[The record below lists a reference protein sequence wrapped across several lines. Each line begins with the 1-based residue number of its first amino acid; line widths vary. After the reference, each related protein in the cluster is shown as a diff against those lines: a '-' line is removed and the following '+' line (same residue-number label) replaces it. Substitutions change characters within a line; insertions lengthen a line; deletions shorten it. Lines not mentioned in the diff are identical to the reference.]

1 MSVTPQIDWLEPR
14 STSSHCGSENALDHR
29 VPVLPSTALDAGK
42 PEFSSDE
49 AVAVLFSAAFVVPHV
64 AAVAAGAVA
73 AVTVRPET
81 TADRTSAAQ
90 PRRLVNGRREDR
102 ASLARLRRSR
112 DGWERTSMQASEN
125 GAQLN

>member
-49 AVAVLFSAAFVVPHV
+49 AVAVLFSATFVVPHV

-81 TADRTSAAQ
+81 KADRTSAAQ
-90 PRRLVNGRREDR
+90 PRRLVTGRPEDR
-102 ASLARLRRSR
+102 APLARPRRRARLERSR
-112 DGWERTSMQASEN
+112 DGWDPTSMQT
-125 GAQLN
+125 